1 MLAHR
6 KQEWSMGCRVVLK
19 NTGGALS
26 TEAQNRRG
34 KQKLRSV
41 AHIVDLH
48 INRAVVAAAAAEP
61 VADRRDEGLRN
72 VRAERAEP
80 RSKFCP
86 GGGLSHVGLCLWPKF
101 SSPAAHYGWPTPGWK
116 VVLDR

>member
-1 MLAHR
+1 
-6 KQEWSMGCRVVLK
+6 MG
-19 NTGGALS
+19 A

-34 KQKLRSV
+34 KQKPRSV

-48 INRAVVAAAAAEP
+48 INRAIVAAAAAEP
-61 VADRRDEGLRN
+61 VADGREEGLRN

-86 GGGLSHVGLCLWPKF
+86 AGGCGQNFLRLRRTVVGQHLAGKWC
-101 SSPAAHYGWPTPGWK
+101 
-116 VVLDR
+116 

>member
-1 MLAHR
+1 M
-6 KQEWSMGCRVVLK
+6 VLK

-72 VRAERAEP
+72 VRAERGARRTP
-80 RSKFCP
+80 KQILP
-86 GGGLSHVGLCLWPKF
+86 GGGLWPKF